1 MCGILGIIDKKEINY
16 KHLKWLAKCAKQRG
30 MDSSGIIFLDQNDK
44 SYKVKKENFDICK
57 LLRKNKFIS
66 TNFIMG
72 HSRLITDG
80 LQDNQPVIRESL
92 AVLHNG
98 IIVNANEIWG
108 NLNQERKFLIDTEV
122 ILGIVLQEL
131 AEKENIKNL
140 PRKIL
145 TKTRGTLSC
154 ALLLAEYGK
163 LILVSNNGSLYIGNL
178 KTSTLIASERFSLE
192 KLGCNKIEQINEQG
206 YFIDI
211 PKIGNIKD
219 DITKKRKINIIPSL
233 QKIKSEEKLL
243 KYKKH
248 NLLRCKKCILPETM
262 PYIEF
267 DNSGICNYC
276 NNYKLKNVPKDQ
288 KHIFDLVKPYR
299 KNSGAECIVPFSGGR
314 DSSYTLHL
322 IVEELKLKPITYTYD
337 WGMVTDLARR
347 NISRM
352 CSKLKVENII
362 VSANITRKRENIKK
376 NLNAWLNSPHLGLIS
391 ILTAGDKHFY
401 RHTETIKKQT
411 GINLNI
417 WGICPIE
424 TTHFKAGFLGVPP
437 DFCAEK
443 VYMSGWRKQFDYQK
457 KRFKAMIKSPGHFNS
472 SLFDT
477 LWGEYGR
484 SLNEKKDYFHI
495 FDYWRWDEKNIE
507 KTILNNYDWEIA
519 CDTKSTW
526 RIGDGTAAF
535 YNYLYY
541 TIAGF
546 TEHDTF
552 RSNQIRENQLTR
564 EEALLLINEENRPR
578 YQNIRWYL
586 DTLNLDYESVI
597 KRINSMKTLY

>member
-1 MCGILGIIDKKEINY
+1 MCGIFGIIGKSNRNKSYI
-16 KHLKWLAKCAKQRG
+16 KTLAEFAKRRG
-30 MDSSGIIFLDQNDK
+30 SDSSGFMSFQNEYVIERAD
-44 SYKVKKENFDICK
+44 FDISK
-57 LLRKNKFIS
+57 LTKIS
-66 TNFIMG
+66 KINSPEVFLGIG
-72 HSRLITDG
+72 RLITNDN
-80 LQDNQPVIRESL
+80 DANQPFLSDDICVF
-92 AVLHNG
+92 HNG
-98 IIVNANEIWG
+98 IVVNDNEI
-108 NLNQERKFLIDTEV
+108 F
-122 ILGIVLQEL
+122 
-131 AEKENIKNL
+131 EKENIIRKSKLDTEVFHALIEKYLMDIDIKNFEDIFL
-140 PRKIL
+140 SRCKGTFSLAIAL
-145 TKTRGTLSC
+145 TKI
-154 ALLLAEYGK
+154 GK
-163 LILVSNNGSLYIGNL
+163 LILFSNHGSLYVGQKEGVIIF
-178 KTSTLIASERFSLE
+178 SSERFHLSDL
-192 KLGCNKIEQINEQG
+192 KCVNITNLNKEIKI
-206 YFIDI
+206 IDI
-211 PKIGNIKD
+211 PICKNN
-219 DITKKRKINIIPSL
+219 KINLKDNKVKRRILVSNKKFSSNKE
-233 QKIKSEEKLL
+233 KILDKTKPLVV
-243 KYKKH
+243 
-248 NLLRCKKCILPETM
+248 RCRRCVLPHTFPFIYFNE
-262 PYIEF
+262 
-267 DNSGICNYC
+267 DGICNYC
-276 NNYKLKNVPKDQ
+276 LSYKNRGTTKPKQ
-288 KHIFDLVKPYR
+288 ELIKILEPYR
-299 KNSGAECIVPFSGGR
+299 KKDEPDCIVPFSGGR